1 MFQIGSSYPVIHHSP
16 WNGVRLAD
24 FVMPFFDFM
33 VGVSLAISLKRVQ
46 QVSASGGG
54 FRRAAF
60 VKATVRFVKIF
71 VIGVV
76 TQGGISLIEFN
87 LEKIRIMGILQR
99 VAVCYYAVALLEIF
113 LPRATQFD
121 PATSTGGLLQQA
133 RLLVCRYRWQWAAAV
148 VLMAINT
155 AVMYGV
161 DVTAAD
167 GTHCGRGVLT
177 PMCSAASY
185 ADRLVLGVDHM
196 CGSPSLA
203 LPCRVRVR
211 VTRTRT

>member
-1 MFQIGSSYPVIHHSP
+1 MIHHSP
-16 WNGVRLAD
+16 WNGIRLAD

-46 QVSASGGG
+46 QVSDTGKG

-60 VKATVRFVKIF
+60 VKATVRFIKIF
-71 VIGVV
+71 VIGVI

-87 LEKIRIMGILQR
+87 MAKIRIMGILQR
-99 VAVCYYAVALLEIF
+99 VAVCYYAVALMEIF

-121 PATSTGGLLQQA
+121 PSKASGGLLQQTW
-133 RLLVCRYRWQWAAAV
+133 LLLCRYRWHWLAAG
-148 VLMAINT
+148 VLISVNSS
-155 AVMYGV
+155 VMYGV
-161 DVTAAD
+161 DVYTAD

-177 PMCSAASY
+177 PVCNAASY

-196 CGSPSLA
+196 YVQLV
-203 LPCRVRVR
+203 LVLL
-211 VTRTRT
+211 